1 MMLCPPEFA
10 RPAEFAIRQQ
20 RVSAFIMLRTA
31 EFAIRQRIVS
41 AFIMQKIMNFLTK
54 TTELQQFKFR
64 TIQFTTAELQI
75 HNPNSRITN
84 SAVRQ
89 FGCTEL

>member
-1 MMLCPPEFA
+1 MILRPAEFA
-10 RPAEFAIRQQ
+10 RPAEF
-20 RVSAFIMLRTA
+20 V
-31 EFAIRQRIVS
+31 IRQRIVS
-41 AFIMQKIMNFLTK
+41 AFIMQKIMIFLTK

-89 FGCTEL
+89 FGCTAGTLNFKPETLN